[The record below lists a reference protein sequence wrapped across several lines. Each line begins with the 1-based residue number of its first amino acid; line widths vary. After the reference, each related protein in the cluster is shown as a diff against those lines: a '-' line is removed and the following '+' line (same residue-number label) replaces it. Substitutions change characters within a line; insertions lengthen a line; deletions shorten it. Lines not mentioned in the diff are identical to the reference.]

1 MELMFTISLIGT
13 LIFTMFGSLLSFV
26 TNKINKRVMSI
37 VQGFALGSLISML
50 FLDIIV
56 EGITSFNTLNYGY
69 IYALLVVLL
78 TFILLFL
85 MHFLFDKYVN
95 KEEHEEHHD
104 CEDHDVNFYNKKT
117 FFFSFLVFILSITI
131 HNIPEGLSLGVTFA
145 SNTNLGITMSL
156 LMIGVHNLIVGFM
169 ISQSFLEYKN
179 NKLQAFLITSL
190 VGLISY
196 IFVIVG
202 YYTYSINEL
211 SSSIMLCISAGA
223 LLYVLLKELLPV
235 YFNKYYDSY
244 SLISIIVGICLIAG
258 LIFGLE

>member
-1 MELMFTISLIGT
+1 MNYYMPFILSFIAGLSTTIGTIFIFFKPKNIYKFIPLCLSFSLGIMILISITDLIPLSFISLLNNYNFIKTIWISIFSFLLG
-13 LIFTMFGSLLSFV
+13 LILIIFIN
-26 TNKINKRVMSI
+26 NKINIKNN
-37 VQGFALGSLISML
+37 
-50 FLDIIV
+50 D
-56 EGITSFNTLNYGY
+56 TLYKIG
-69 IYALLVVLL
+69 
-78 TFILLFL
+78 
-85 MHFLFDKYVN
+85 
-95 KEEHEEHHD
+95 
-104 CEDHDVNFYNKKT
+104 
-117 FFFSFLVFILSITI
+117 ILSIIILVI

-156 LMIGVHNLIVGFM
+156 LMIGIHNLIVGFM

-179 NKLQAFLITSL
+179 NKLQAFLITSI

-235 YFNKYYDSY
+235 YFKKYYDSY